1 MKTDYAT
8 NKEKCIIICNQKLID
23 EVRSEIAVDVYTTE
37 YEYRQFC
44 VLPVSKLHE
53 LSQSLFQTLTASVS
67 VI

>member
-37 YEYRQFC
+37 YRQFC
-44 VLPVSKLHE
+44 VLSVSKLHE

>member
-1 MKTDYAT
+1 MKTNYAT

-23 EVRSEIAVDVYTTE
+23 EISSEITVDIYTA
-37 YEYRQFC
+37 EYRQFC